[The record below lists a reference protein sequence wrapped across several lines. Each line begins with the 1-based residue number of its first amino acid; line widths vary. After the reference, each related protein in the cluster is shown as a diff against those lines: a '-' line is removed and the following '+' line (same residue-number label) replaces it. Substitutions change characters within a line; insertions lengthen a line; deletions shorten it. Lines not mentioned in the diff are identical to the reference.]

1 MKRESG
7 WMRVVSR
14 RMVGIRTSAAVLG
27 IGLALALA
35 ACSAGGSGLSQL
47 PLTGLGADTG
57 PSSPPT
63 VTGTGPG
70 GQYAFVYGNQ
80 IWIKPNSPS
89 APKQLT
95 HMVIQA
101 GAYIA
106 WGPLVWSPGGHSI
119 AFVLLQDTSGGH
131 PARST
136 GPLYV
141 ANVDNGSVDVVPG
154 TGSITGHGYAWYGDN
169 ALFYADPSGISFV
182 DLSDP
187 SNPRSW
193 TVAAGQDGP
202 SFNGNTATFY
212 AYTDIGFVGQSLL
225 ATQLAITNPGAVGQI
240 GQAQLVRFYLNVAPG
255 DYAGGSMNIGR
266 GGLFGYS
273 VNDLGQAYADADGT
287 WHGGSWQIGPN
298 ASAVI
303 QQVTGVDPK
312 AGTVSSTICY
322 DNYYGNGCD
331 QQLFQQV
338 SKQPFTSIPQFAFS
352 PDGSAIAMTGV
363 SLAVQRTDGSGFA
376 SSTPAASGMPEW
388 SGDGKVIA
396 ATQVVPASPDSA
408 GVIHYDTNI
417 VTYPGGGKGS
427 VAIANAQDLSWAP

>member
-1 MKRESG
+1 MRLAG
-7 WMRVVSR
+7 WWRAGSR
-14 RMVGIRTSAAVLG
+14 ASAAVLG
-27 IGLALALA
+27 IGLVLALA
-35 ACSAGGSGLSQL
+35 ACSAGAGGLGSL
-47 PLTGLGADTG
+47 PLSGLGADTG
-57 PSSPPT
+57 PSAPPT
-63 VTGTGPG
+63 LNGTGPG

-80 IWIKPNSPS
+80 IWIKPNNPS

-119 AFVLLQDTSGGH
+119 AFVLLQDASGGH

-141 ANVDNGSVDVVPG
+141 ANVDTGSVDASLG
-154 TGSITGHGYAWYGDN
+154 TASITGHGYAWYGDN
-169 ALFYADPSGISFV
+169 ALFSADPTGISFV

-187 SNPRSW
+187 SDPRSW
-193 TVAAGQDGP
+193 TVAAGQNGP

-212 AYTDIGFVGQSLL
+212 AYTDIGFAGQSLL
-225 ATQLAITNPGAVGQI
+225 ATQLAITNPGGVGQI
-240 GQAQLVRFYLNVAPG
+240 GHAQLVRFTLSVAPG

-266 GGLFGYS
+266 GGLFGYG
-273 VNDLGQAYADADGT
+273 VHDLGQAYADATGT
-287 WHGGSWQIGPN
+287 WHGGSWRLGPN
-298 ASAVI
+298 SSVVV

-322 DNYYGNGCD
+322 DSYYGDGCD

-338 SKQPFTSIPQFAFS
+338 KESLANVPQFAFS
-352 PDGSAIAMTGV
+352 PGGNAIAMTGTA
-363 SLAVQRTDGSGFA
+363 LAVQRTDGGGFA
-376 SSTPAASGMPEW
+376 SSAPAASGLPEW

-396 ATQVVPASPDSA
+396 ATQVVSASPDSA